1 MTKAE
6 LVDAVHDAAGV
17 PDLTKK
23 KTAEIVDAVFEALK
37 GAIAEDGRFAFPG
50 FGTFAV
56 KERQARTGH
65 NPRSGD
71 VIDIPAS
78 KTVGFKPAPAL
89 KQGL

>member
-6 LVDAVHDAAGV
+6 LVDAVHDASGV

-23 KTAEIVDAVFEALK
+23 KTAEIIDAVFDSLK
-37 GAIAEDGRFAFPG
+37 GAVAEDGRFAFPG

-65 NPRSGD
+65 NPRTGA
-71 VIDIPAS
+71 VIKIPAS
-78 KTVGFKPAPAL
+78 KTVGFKPAPTFKGDL
-89 KQGL
+89 